1 MVRRERRSAGKGL
14 EFLKKNYFLYILLAP
29 ALILTLIFK
38 YVPMYGAIIA
48 FKDFSPI
55 KGILGSEWVGLK
67 HFEKFL
73 SSPNFDVIFM
83 NTLKL
88 SFFGLIFSF
97 PVPIILAL
105 MLNQIRRAS
114 VKKNIQLF
122 LYAPNFISVVV
133 IVGML
138 FIFLSPTGP
147 FNQFVIWITGEPLM
161 FMSKPEYFRWI
172 YILSDIWQGAG
183 WASIIY
189 VAALA
194 NVDPELH
201 NAASLDGANLLQRI
215 RNIDLPTIR
224 PIMAIVFILAAGGIM
239 SIGFEKAYLMQTSM
253 NLPASEIIATYV
265 YKVGLQSGDYA
276 YSAAVG
282 LFNSVINV
290 ILLISVN
297 FIVKKLNEG
306 EGLYYEGVKLYGRQA
321 LAVRPFSVNDHR
333 NFSYSCRPHRRRA
346 AGLYYR
352 GFVYGSDGAAEQGTL
367 V

>member
-1 MVRRERRSAGKGL
+1 MDNTVDTKKGTRKALKERASTSHKIQQ
-14 EFLKKNYFLYILLAP
+14 LKKNYFLYMLLAP

-38 YVPMYGAIIA
+38 YIPMYGAIIA

-55 KGILGSEWVGLK
+55 KGIMGSEWVGLK

-73 SSPNFDVIFM
+73 ASPNFDVIFM

-88 SFFGLIFSF
+88 SFFGLLFSF
-97 PVPIILAL
+97 PVPILLAL
-105 MLNQIRRAS
+105 MLNQVRKAG

-133 IVGML
+133 VVGML

-147 FNQFVIWITGEPLM
+147 INQIATWITGQPIM
-161 FMSKPEYFRWI
+161 FMSEPEYFRWI
-172 YILSDIWQGAG
+172 YILSDIWTGAG

-201 NAASLDGANLLQRI
+201 HAANLDGANLIQRI
-215 RNIDLPTIR
+215 RHIDLPTIR

-253 NLPASEIIATYV
+253 NLPSSEIIATYV

-290 ILLISVN
+290 ILLVTVN
-297 FIVKKLNEG
+297 LIVKKLNEG
-306 EGLYYEGVKLYGRQA
+306 EGLY
-321 LAVRPFSVNDHR
+321 
-333 NFSYSCRPHRRRA
+333 
-346 AGLYYR
+346 
-352 GFVYGSDGAAEQGTL
+352 
-367 V
+367 

>member
-1 MVRRERRSAGKGL
+1 MQHSLKSVQERSAVRSRGRQSSL
-14 EFLKKNYFLYILLAP
+14 EYLKQTYLLYLLLAP

-38 YVPMYGAIIA
+38 YGPMYGAVIA

-55 KGILGSEWVGLK
+55 KGIMGSEWVGFK
-67 HFEKFL
+67 HFDKFL
-73 SSPNFDVIFM
+73 SSPNFEVIFM

-88 SFFGLIFSF
+88 SAFGLILGF
-97 PVPIILAL
+97 PIPILLAL
-105 MLNQIRRAS
+105 MLNQVRRAG

-133 IVGML
+133 VVGML

-147 FNQFVIWITGEPLM
+147 INQLVVWLTGEPVM
-161 FMSKPEYFRWI
+161 FMLRPEYFRWI
-172 YILSDIWQGAG
+172 YILSDIWTGAG

-201 NAASLDGANLLQRI
+201 DAANLDGANLLQRI
-215 RNIDLPTIR
+215 RHIDLPTIR

-239 SIGFEKAYLMQTSM
+239 SIGFEKAYLMQTAM
-253 NLPASEIIATYV
+253 NLPTSEIIPTYV
-265 YKVGLQSGDYA
+265 YKIGLQKGDYS

-290 ILLISVN
+290 ILLITVN
-297 FIVKKLNEG
+297 FAVKKMNDG
-306 EGLYYEGVKLYGRQA
+306 DGLY
-321 LAVRPFSVNDHR
+321 
-333 NFSYSCRPHRRRA
+333 
-346 AGLYYR
+346 
-352 GFVYGSDGAAEQGTL
+352 
-367 V
+367 

>member
-1 MVRRERRSAGKGL
+1 MLDNTVDTKKGTGRALKERASTGHRMRQ
-14 EFLKKNYFLYILLAP
+14 FKKNYFLYLLLAP
-29 ALILTLIFK
+29 ALILTLVFK
-38 YVPMYGAIIA
+38 YIPMYGAIIA

-55 KGILGSEWVGLK
+55 KGIMGSEWVGLK

-73 SSPNFDVIFM
+73 ASPNFDVIFM

-97 PVPIILAL
+97 PVPILLAL
-105 MLNQIRRAS
+105 MLNQVRKAG

-133 IVGML
+133 VVGML

-147 FNQFVIWITGEPLM
+147 INQIATAITGHPIM
-161 FMSKPEYFRWI
+161 FMSEPEYFRWI
-172 YILSDIWQGAG
+172 YILSDIWTGAG

-201 NAASLDGANLLQRI
+201 NAANLDGANLIQRI
-215 RNIDLPTIR
+215 RHIDLPTIR

-253 NLPASEIIATYV
+253 NLPSSEIIATYV

-290 ILLISVN
+290 ILLVTVN
-297 FIVKKLNEG
+297 LIVKKLNEG
-306 EGLYYEGVKLYGRQA
+306 EGLY
-321 LAVRPFSVNDHR
+321 
-333 NFSYSCRPHRRRA
+333 
-346 AGLYYR
+346 
-352 GFVYGSDGAAEQGTL
+352 
-367 V
+367 

>member
-1 MVRRERRSAGKGL
+1 MKVRTTSGHRL
-14 EFLKKNYFLYILLAP
+14 QQLKKNYFLYMLLAP

-38 YVPMYGAIIA
+38 YIPMYGAIIA

-55 KGILGSEWVGLK
+55 KGIMGSDWVGLK
-67 HFEKFL
+67 HFEKFIA
-73 SSPNFDVIFM
+73 SPNFDIILM

-88 SFFGLIFSF
+88 SFLGLIFSF
-97 PVPIILAL
+97 PVPILLAL
-105 MLNQIRRAS
+105 MLNQVRKAGI
-114 VKKNIQLF
+114 KKNIQLF

-133 IVGML
+133 VVGML

-147 FNQFVIWITGEPLM
+147 INQLATWITGQPIM
-161 FMSKPEYFRWI
+161 FMSEPEYFRWI
-172 YILSDIWQGAG
+172 YILSDIWTGAG

-201 NAASLDGANLLQRI
+201 NAANLDGANLLQRI
-215 RNIDLPTIR
+215 RHIDLPTIR

-253 NLPASEIIATYV
+253 NLPSSEIIATYV

-290 ILLISVN
+290 ILLVTVN
-297 FIVKKLNEG
+297 LIVKKLNEG
-306 EGLYYEGVKLYGRQA
+306 EGLY
-321 LAVRPFSVNDHR
+321 
-333 NFSYSCRPHRRRA
+333 
-346 AGLYYR
+346 
-352 GFVYGSDGAAEQGTL
+352 
-367 V
+367 

>member
-1 MVRRERRSAGKGL
+1 MNGGRMLDNTVNTNKRMGKSLKERSSIFHPL
-14 EFLKKNYFLYILLAP
+14 QQLKKNYFLYVLLAP

-38 YVPMYGAIIA
+38 YIPMYGAIIA

-55 KGILGSEWVGLK
+55 KGIMGSEWVGLK

-73 SSPNFDVIFM
+73 ASPNFDVIFM

-88 SFFGLIFSF
+88 SFLGLIFSF
-97 PVPIILAL
+97 PVPILLAL
-105 MLNQIRRAS
+105 MLNQVRQAA

-133 IVGML
+133 VVGML

-147 FNQFVIWITGEPLM
+147 INQLTTWITGQPIM
-161 FMSKPEYFRWI
+161 FMSEPEYFRWI
-172 YILSDIWQGAG
+172 YILSDIWTGAG

-201 NAASLDGANLLQRI
+201 NAANLDGANLLQRI
-215 RNIDLPTIR
+215 RHIDLPTIR

-253 NLPASEIIATYV
+253 NLPSSEIIATYV

-282 LFNSVINV
+282 LFNSIINV
-290 ILLISVN
+290 ILLVTVN
-297 FIVKKLNEG
+297 LIVKKLNEG
-306 EGLYYEGVKLYGRQA
+306 EGLY
-321 LAVRPFSVNDHR
+321 
-333 NFSYSCRPHRRRA
+333 
-346 AGLYYR
+346 
-352 GFVYGSDGAAEQGTL
+352 
-367 V
+367 

>member
-1 MVRRERRSAGKGL
+1 MQQSLQALEGKKAAEGSGKLGGL
-14 EFLKKNYFLYILLAP
+14 DYLKKHYVLYVLLAP

-38 YVPMYGAIIA
+38 YGPMYGAVIA

-55 KGILGSEWVGLK
+55 KGIMGSEWVGFK
-67 HFEKFL
+67 HFDKFL
-73 SSPNFDVIFM
+73 SSPNFELILL

-88 SFFGLIFSF
+88 SAFGLLLGF
-97 PVPIILAL
+97 PVPILLAL
-105 MLNQIRRAS
+105 MLNQVRKAA
-114 VKKNIQLF
+114 VKKNVQLF

-147 FNQFVIWITGEPLM
+147 VNQLIAWATGEPVM
-161 FMSKPEYFRWI
+161 FMLKAEYFRWI
-172 YILSDIWQGAG
+172 YILSDIWTGAG

-215 RNIDLPTIR
+215 RHIDLPTIR

-239 SIGFEKAYLMQTSM
+239 SIGFEKAYLMQTAM
-253 NLPASEIIATYV
+253 NLPTSEIIPTYV
-265 YKVGLQSGDYA
+265 YKIGLQAGDYS

-290 ILLISVN
+290 LLLITVN
-297 FIVKKLNEG
+297 LVVKKLNEG
-306 EGLYYEGVKLYGRQA
+306 EGLY
-321 LAVRPFSVNDHR
+321 
-333 NFSYSCRPHRRRA
+333 
-346 AGLYYR
+346 
-352 GFVYGSDGAAEQGTL
+352 
-367 V
+367 

>member
-1 MVRRERRSAGKGL
+1 MNGGRMLDNTVNTNKRMGKSLKERSSIFHPL
-14 EFLKKNYFLYILLAP
+14 QQLKKNYFLYVLLAP

-38 YVPMYGAIIA
+38 YIPMYGAIIA

-55 KGILGSEWVGLK
+55 KGIMGSEWVGLK

-73 SSPNFDVIFM
+73 ASPNFDVIFM

-97 PVPIILAL
+97 PVPILLAL
-105 MLNQIRRAS
+105 MLNQVRQAG

-133 IVGML
+133 VVGML

-147 FNQFVIWITGEPLM
+147 INQLTTWITGQPIM
-161 FMSKPEYFRWI
+161 FMSEPEYFRWI
-172 YILSDIWQGAG
+172 YILSDIWTGAG

-201 NAASLDGANLLQRI
+201 NAANLDGANLLQRI
-215 RNIDLPTIR
+215 RHIDLPTIR

-253 NLPASEIIATYV
+253 NLPSSEIIATYV

-282 LFNSVINV
+282 LFNSIINV
-290 ILLISVN
+290 ILLVTVN
-297 FIVKKLNEG
+297 LIVKKLNEG
-306 EGLYYEGVKLYGRQA
+306 EGLY
-321 LAVRPFSVNDHR
+321 
-333 NFSYSCRPHRRRA
+333 
-346 AGLYYR
+346 
-352 GFVYGSDGAAEQGTL
+352 
-367 V
+367 